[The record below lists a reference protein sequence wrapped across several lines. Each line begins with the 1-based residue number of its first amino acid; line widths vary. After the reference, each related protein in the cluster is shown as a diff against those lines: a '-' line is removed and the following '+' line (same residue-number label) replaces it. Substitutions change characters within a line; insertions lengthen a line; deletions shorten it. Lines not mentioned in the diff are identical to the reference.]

1 MHRLTRIIATLVLA
15 ALAAGCA
22 GATAASAPPVDSTTS
37 VEAEPPSTTTTAAP
51 VVTSTTS
58 TTRAI
63 VAPAQPSPAVPPA
76 VPLSGD
82 CFTNLAR
89 SVGWPEETL
98 AHLEFIMRR
107 ESGCDPTAFANR
119 PSTLDLSRGLLQI
132 NAYGSL
138 DAGVRRLCGID
149 PATLFDPT
157 TNLAC
162 GLELWHAMGWAPWGG

>member
-1 MHRLTRIIATLVLA
+1 MTRLTRIIATLTLA

-22 GATAASAPPVDSTTS
+22 GATAASAPPVEPTTTTA
-37 VEAEPPSTTTTAAP
+37 EAEPPSTTTTAAP
-51 VVTSTTS
+51 AVTS

-63 VAPAQPSPAVPPA
+63 VAPAQPSPRAVPPA

-82 CFTNLAR
+82 CYLDLAR

-98 AHLEFIMRR
+98 THLEFSMRR
-107 ESGCDPTAFANR
+107 ESRCDPSAFADR

-132 NAYGSL
+132 NAYGYL

-149 PATLFDPT
+149 PATLFDPA

-162 GLELWHAMGWAPWGG
+162 GLELYRAMGWAPWGG

>member
-22 GATAASAPPVDSTTS
+22 GATAASAPPVDSIT
-37 VEAEPPSTTTTAAP
+37 VEAEPPSTTTTTAP
-51 VVTSTTS
+51 VVTSTTV
-58 TTRAI
+58 AI
-63 VAPAQPSPAVPPA
+63 VAPAQPSPPAVPPA

-82 CFTNLAR
+82 CFTDVAR

-107 ESGCDPTAFANR
+107 ESGCDPSAFADR
-119 PSTLDLSRGLLQI
+119 PWTLDLSRGLLQI

-149 PATLFDPT
+149 PATLFDPA